1 MSRSQLARADLDP
14 AVAASVAG
22 LRSHTPGDAS
32 AGCTVLHVD
41 MDAFYASVSLLDRPD
56 LRGKPVVVG
65 GGSSRGVVLSATYEA
80 RRSGVHSAMPMA
92 RARRLCPDAVVLP
105 PDPDR
110 YAEVSAAVVALLTSV
125 TPVVEQLGMDEAF
138 LDVSGAVRRSG
149 SPLQI
154 ATDLRDRVAD
164 EQGVTCS
171 VGLATTKSVA
181 KLASGRAKP
190 DGTLVVPAREVVA
203 FLHPL
208 PVSALWGVGERTEEA
223 LVRLGLRT
231 VGQVAHT
238 PVAALRRAL
247 GDALGT
253 SLHDLA
259 WGRDPRPVV
268 TSTAVAERS
277 TGAQETFAV
286 DVDDPEVVLREVH
299 AAAAALWTA
308 MGLQRAR
315 IRMVGVRVEGL
326 VDAER
331 VPRQLRLDEPERG
344 WREATAA
351 ADAAGRRFG
360 SGVVGPASLLL
371 PRPGTR
377 HGP

>member
-1 MSRSQLARADLDP
+1 
-14 AVAASVAG
+14 
-22 LRSHTPGDAS
+22 
-32 AGCTVLHVD
+32 
-41 MDAFYASVSLLDRPD
+41 
-56 LRGKPVVVG
+56 
-65 GGSSRGVVLSATYEA
+65 
-80 RRSGVHSAMPMA
+80 
-92 RARRLCPDAVVLP
+92 
-105 PDPDR
+105 
-110 YAEVSAAVVALLTSV
+110 
-125 TPVVEQLGMDEAF
+125 MDEAF

-286 DVDDPEVVLREVH
+286 DVDDPEVVLREVLRMSERVARHLRRDGSVGRTVVLVVRFADFTTVTRSRTLREATDSGREVH
-299 AAAAALWTA
+299 AAATALWTA